1 MHNNSE
7 KISANEINKYCFC
20 PYQWYYERLYGTKYL
35 RNLQNERNKELGL
48 TDKINSNFDR
58 GLKFH
63 NNYRLKRI
71 LIFIFKFSI
80 LIAIFILAIYLMKE
94 ISIWKK

>member
-1 MHNNSE
+1 MHNNSK

-20 PYQWYYERLYGTKYL
+20 PYQWYYERLYGAKHL

-48 TDKINSNFDR
+48 KNKTNSNFDK

-71 LIFIFKFSI
+71 VIFSLKLVILIFICI
-80 LIAIFILAIYLMKE
+80 LVTYFMKE
-94 ISIWKK
+94 MHIWKN